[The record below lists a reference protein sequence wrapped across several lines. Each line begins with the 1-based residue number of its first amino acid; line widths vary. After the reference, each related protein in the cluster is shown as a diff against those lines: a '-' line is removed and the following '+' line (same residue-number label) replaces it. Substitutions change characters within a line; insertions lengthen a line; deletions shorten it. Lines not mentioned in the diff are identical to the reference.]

1 MLYQHQDFGKAV
13 EINALWYNALKIA
26 EIFSNIL
33 EKEFDSTISARVENS
48 FEKFYSQEGLYDTIE
63 PLNNKIR
70 PNQIIAIGL
79 EFSPIKK
86 EKAKEI
92 LDLIEKELYTS
103 KGLKTLSNEDK
114 DYKPYYYGGA
124 YERDLSY
131 HQGTVWPYLL
141 MFYNEALKK
150 YKKQINKNIDIEEML
165 YDACIGNVS
174 EIYDA
179 EEPRKPNGTFA
190 QAWSIAM
197 LLMHEL

>member
-92 LDLIEKELYTS
+92 LNNNMPKLHLIAKELFE
-103 KGLKTLSNEDK
+103 NEKID
-114 DYKPYYYGGA
+114 G
-124 YERDLSY
+124 ERFIA
-131 HQGTVWPYLL
+131 L
-141 MFYNEALKK
+141 MQE
-150 YKKQINKNIDIEEML
+150 
-165 YDACIGNVS
+165 
-174 EIYDA
+174 
-179 EEPRKPNGTFA
+179 
-190 QAWSIAM
+190 
-197 LLMHEL
+197 